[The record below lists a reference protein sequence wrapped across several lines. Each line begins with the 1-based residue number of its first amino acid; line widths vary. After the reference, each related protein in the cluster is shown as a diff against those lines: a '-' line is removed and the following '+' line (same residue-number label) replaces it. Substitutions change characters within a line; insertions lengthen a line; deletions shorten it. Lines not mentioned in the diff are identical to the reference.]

1 MTITFGP
8 FFLCFFVTF
17 LLLCFLHF
25 ILYKS
30 ISFPKNMMNFLFLG
44 VLIILIRM
52 LLPFNF
58 PFTHSIYSY
67 HILPKIMEFTTE
79 PLPFNGLTVQNLIMG
94 IFGGISSL
102 LLIRFLIKYWRVHQY
117 LSLFYIQN
125 NTEWNWLFEICNNY
139 LKKPIKIA
147 IIDKAI
153 SPAIVGL
160 FNPTLILPN
169 TKYFT
174 YEEIEYI
181 CMHEISHFK
190 QHHLWIS
197 LLMELI
203 CCIHWWNPL
212 IKYLKKDY
220 MLFLELSNDFH
231 LIRSST
237 NFNAICYAELI
248 IKTAKQITLENSSY
262 FCNSVN
268 FVVKNQTILT
278 TRINYIINSE
288 TSKSSKQIIRSF
300 CGFFFICATIIFSIF
315 FVPEV
320 SYRQMS
326 PATGNGITEITK
338 NNAYIL
344 KTATDYRIYVNEKY
358 FATVT
363 SVPKE
368 FENLPIYAE
377 VQLIN
382 VNS

>member
-1 MTITFGP
+1 
-8 FFLCFFVTF
+8 
-17 LLLCFLHF
+17 
-25 ILYKS
+25 
-30 ISFPKNMMNFLFLG
+30 MMNFLFLG
-44 VLIILIRM
+44 ILIILIRM
-52 LLPFNF
+52 LLPLNF

-79 PLPFNGLTVQNLIMG
+79 PLTTSGLTVQNLFVG
-94 IFGGISSL
+94 IWTCVGSL
-102 LLIRFLIKYWRVHQY
+102 LLIRFLIQYWRVHQY

-125 NTEWNWLFEICNNY
+125 NNEWNWLFKICNSY
-139 LKKPIKIA
+139 FKKPIKIA
-147 IIDKAI
+147 IIDKSI

-169 TKYFT
+169 IKYYT
-174 YEEIEYI
+174 NEEVEYI

-190 QHHLWIS
+190 QCHLWIS

-212 IKYLKKDY
+212 MKYLKKDY

-237 NFNAICYAELI
+237 NFNAIRYAELI
-248 IKTAKQITLENSSY
+248 IKAAKQITLENSSY
-262 FCNSVN
+262 FCSSVN

-288 TSKSSKQIIRSF
+288 TQKNSKQIIRSF
-300 CGFFFICATIIFSIF
+300 LGCLFICSAIIFSIF

-326 PATGNGITEITK
+326 PATESDIKEITK
-338 NNAYIL
+338 DNAFIL
-344 KTATDYRIYVNEKY
+344 KTTTDYRIYVNEKY

-363 SVPKE
+363 SIPKE
-368 FENLPIYAE
+368 LEDIPIYTTGGYHE
-377 VQLIN
+377 RE
-382 VNS
+382 

>member
-1 MTITFGP
+1 MTITFGQ

-17 LLLCFLHF
+17 LLVCFLHF

-44 VLIILIRM
+44 ILIILIRM
-52 LLPFNF
+52 LLPLNF
-58 PFTHSIYSY
+58 PFAHSIYSY

-79 PLPFNGLTVQNLIMG
+79 PLTTNGLTVQNILVRIWG
-94 IFGGISSL
+94 CVSGL
-102 LLIRFLIKYWRVHQY
+102 LLIRFLIQYWRVHRY

-125 NTEWNWLFEICNNY
+125 NNEWNWLFNICNSY
-139 LKKPIKIA
+139 FKKTIKIA
-147 IIDKAI
+147 IIDKPI

-160 FNPTLILPN
+160 LNPTLILPN
-169 TKYFT
+169 LKYFT
-174 YEEIEYI
+174 KEEVEYI

-190 QHHLWIS
+190 QRHLWIS

-212 IKYLKKDY
+212 MKYLKKDY
-220 MLFLELSNDFH
+220 MLFLELSNDFN
-231 LIRSST
+231 LIQSSA
-237 NFNAICYAELI
+237 NFNSIRYAELI
-248 IKTAKQITLENSSY
+248 IKTAKQITRENSPY
-262 FCNSVN
+262 FCSSVN

-288 TSKSSKQIIRSF
+288 TQKNSKQIIRSF
-300 CGFFFICATIIFSIF
+300 LGCLFICSAIIFSIF

-326 PATGNGITEITK
+326 PTTEGDITEITK
-338 NNAYIL
+338 DNAFIL
-344 KTATDYRIYVNEKY
+344 KTTTDYRIYVNDKY

-363 SVPKE
+363 SIPKE
-368 FENLPIYAE
+368 LEDIPIYTTGGYHE
-377 VQLIN
+377 TK
-382 VNS
+382 

>member
-17 LLLCFLHF
+17 LLICFLHF

-44 VLIILIRM
+44 ILIILIRM
-52 LLPFNF
+52 LLPLNF

-79 PLPFNGLTVQNLIMG
+79 PLTTSGLTVQNLFVG
-94 IFGGISSL
+94 IWTCVGSL
-102 LLIRFLIKYWRVHQY
+102 LLIRFLIQYWRVHQY

-125 NTEWNWLFEICNNY
+125 NNEWNWLFKICNSY
-139 LKKPIKIA
+139 FKKPIKIA
-147 IIDKAI
+147 IIDKSI

-169 TKYFT
+169 IKYYT
-174 YEEIEYI
+174 NEEVEYI

-190 QHHLWIS
+190 QCHLWIS

-212 IKYLKKDY
+212 MKYLKKDY

-237 NFNAICYAELI
+237 NFNAIRYAELI
-248 IKTAKQITLENSSY
+248 IKAAKQITLENSSY
-262 FCNSVN
+262 FCSSVN

-288 TSKSSKQIIRSF
+288 TQKNSKQIIRSF
-300 CGFFFICATIIFSIF
+300 LGCLFICSAIIFSIF

-326 PATGNGITEITK
+326 PATESDIKEITK
-338 NNAYIL
+338 DNAFIL
-344 KTATDYRIYVNEKY
+344 KTTTDYRIYVNEKY

-363 SVPKE
+363 SIPKE
-368 FENLPIYAE
+368 LEDIPIYTTGGYHE
-377 VQLIN
+377 RE
-382 VNS
+382 

>member
-17 LLLCFLHF
+17 LLICFLHF

-44 VLIILIRM
+44 ILIILIRM
-52 LLPFNF
+52 LLPLNF

-67 HILPKIMEFTTE
+67 HILPKIMEFTTK
-79 PLPFNGLTVQNLIMG
+79 PLTTSGLTVQNLFVG
-94 IFGGISSL
+94 IWTCVGSL
-102 LLIRFLIKYWRVHQY
+102 LLIRFLIQYWRVHQY

-125 NTEWNWLFEICNNY
+125 NNEWNWLFKICNSY
-139 LKKPIKIA
+139 FKKPIKIA
-147 IIDKAI
+147 IIDKSI

-169 TKYFT
+169 IKYYT
-174 YEEIEYI
+174 NEEVEYI

-190 QHHLWIS
+190 QCHLWIS

-212 IKYLKKDY
+212 MKYLKKDY

-237 NFNAICYAELI
+237 NFNAIRYAELI
-248 IKTAKQITLENSSY
+248 IKAAKQITLENSSY
-262 FCNSVN
+262 FCSSVN

-288 TSKSSKQIIRSF
+288 TQKNSKQIIRSF
-300 CGFFFICATIIFSIF
+300 LGCLFICSAIIFSIF

-326 PATGNGITEITK
+326 PATESDIKEITK
-338 NNAYIL
+338 DNAFIL
-344 KTATDYRIYVNEKY
+344 KTTTDYRIYVNEKY

-363 SVPKE
+363 SIPKE
-368 FENLPIYAE
+368 LEDIPIYTTGGYHE
-377 VQLIN
+377 RE
-382 VNS
+382 

>member
-8 FFLCFFVTF
+8 FFLCFFITF
-17 LLLCFLHF
+17 LLICFLHF

-30 ISFPKNMMNFLFLG
+30 ISFSKNMMNFLFVGIL
-44 VLIILIRM
+44 VILIRM

-79 PLPFNGLTVQNLIMG
+79 PLAHSGLTVQVLLFG
-94 IFGGISSL
+94 IWICVSSL
-102 LLIRFLIKYWRVHQY
+102 LLIRFLIQYWEVHQY

-125 NTEWNWLFEICNNY
+125 TNEWKWLFKICNSY

-147 IIDKAI
+147 IIDKSI

-160 FNPTLILPN
+160 FNPTLILPDIKN
-169 TKYFT
+169 FT
-174 YEEIEYI
+174 NEEIKYI

-190 QHHLWIS
+190 QRHLWIS

-212 IKYLKKDY
+212 MKYLKRDY

-231 LIRSST
+231 LIQSSP
-237 NFNAICYAELI
+237 NFNTIRYAELI
-248 IKTAKQITLENSSY
+248 IKVAKRITPKNPSCFCSSA
-262 FCNSVN
+262 N
-268 FVVKNQTILT
+268 FVVRDKPILT

-288 TSKSSKQIIRSF
+288 APKTSTKMMHSFWGCLIICS
-300 CGFFFICATIIFSIF
+300 AIIFSIF

-320 SYRQMS
+320 SYRQMPS
-326 PATGNGITEITK
+326 ATESDCTEITK
-338 NNAYIL
+338 DNAFII
-344 KTATDYRIYVNEKY
+344 KVKTDYRIYVDGKY
-358 FATVT
+358 FATIT
-363 SVPKE
+363 SIPKE
-368 FENLPIYAE
+368 LKNIPIYTTGDYHE
-377 VQLIN
+377 
-382 VNS
+382 

>member
-30 ISFPKNMMNFLFLG
+30 ISFPKNRMNFLFLG
-44 VLIILIRM
+44 ILIILIRM

-79 PLPFNGLTVQNLIMG
+79 PVAATGLTVQDLLAG
-94 IFGGISSL
+94 IWACVSIL
-102 LLIRFLIKYWRVHQY
+102 LMLRFLIKYWKVHQY

-125 NTEWNWLFEICNNY
+125 NNEWNWLFKICNSY
-139 LKKPIKIA
+139 LKKPTKIA
-147 IIDKAI
+147 VIDKSI
-153 SPAIVGL
+153 SPAIIGL

-169 TKYFT
+169 IKHFTK
-174 YEEIEYI
+174 EEVEYI

-190 QHHLWIS
+190 QYHLWIS
-197 LLMELI
+197 LLMEFI

-212 IKYLKKDY
+212 MKYFKKDY

-231 LIRSST
+231 LIQSSA
-237 NFNAICYAELI
+237 NFNTICYAELI
-248 IKTAKQITLENSSY
+248 LKVAKQITMENSSY
-262 FCNSVN
+262 LDNSVN
-268 FVVKNQTILT
+268 FVVKNRTILT

-288 TSKSSKQIIRSF
+288 TQPSSKQIIRSF
-300 CGFFFICATIIFSIF
+300 AGCLFICFTIIFSIF

-320 SYRQMS
+320 SYRKMS
-326 PATGNGITEITK
+326 PITENGITEITK
-338 NNAYIL
+338 ENAFIL
-344 KTATDYRIYVNEKY
+344 KTATDYRIYVNKKY
-358 FATVT
+358 FATIT
-363 SVPKE
+363 SIPEE
-368 FENLPIYAE
+368 FEDLPVYTTE
-377 VQLIN
+377 DCPEKE
-382 VNS
+382 

>member
-17 LLLCFLHF
+17 LLVCFLHF

-44 VLIILIRM
+44 ILIILIRM
-52 LLPFNF
+52 LLPLNF
-58 PFTHSIYSY
+58 PFAHSIYSY

-79 PLPFNGLTVQNLIMG
+79 PLTTNGLTVQNILVRIWG
-94 IFGGISSL
+94 CVSGL
-102 LLIRFLIKYWRVHQY
+102 LLIRFLIQYWRVHRY

-125 NTEWNWLFEICNNY
+125 NNEWNWLFNICNSY
-139 LKKPIKIA
+139 FKKTIKIA
-147 IIDKAI
+147 IIDKPI

-160 FNPTLILPN
+160 LNPTLILPN
-169 TKYFT
+169 LKYFT
-174 YEEIEYI
+174 KEEVEYI

-190 QHHLWIS
+190 QRHLWIS

-212 IKYLKKDY
+212 MKYLKKDY
-220 MLFLELSNDFH
+220 MLFLELSNDFN
-231 LIRSST
+231 LIQSSA
-237 NFNAICYAELI
+237 NFNSIRYAELI
-248 IKTAKQITLENSSY
+248 IKTAKQITRENSPY
-262 FCNSVN
+262 FCSSVN

-288 TSKSSKQIIRSF
+288 TQKNSKQIIRSF
-300 CGFFFICATIIFSIF
+300 LGCLFICSAIIFSIF

-326 PATGNGITEITK
+326 PTTEGDITEITK
-338 NNAYIL
+338 DNAFIL
-344 KTATDYRIYVNEKY
+344 KTTTDYRIYVNDKY

-363 SVPKE
+363 SIPKE
-368 FENLPIYAE
+368 LEDIPIYTTGGYHE
-377 VQLIN
+377 TK
-382 VNS
+382 